1 MDKVKIVVVGV
12 GGWGRQHCLSIKK
25 IPAAELVGVVGRNRG
40 KASARGVEMGVMSF
54 TSITDAIEA
63 TGADAVTVVLA
74 HNAHL
79 PAALEAMKQGVHL
92 YVEKS
97 FGSSLA
103 DAVKMTETA
112 QKSHVKLMAGFSQ
125 RYEPSYLELARLAKS
140 GSLGKLRY
148 IFAKRQSTGGFGQG
162 WIADPL
168 KAGGGAL
175 AGWGTHDVDLVM
187 NIADSEPRIVY
198 AQMELDEKGRDIQS
212 HILVRHASGAISGI
226 SIEYFAFGSDAF
238 AWVLGDAGRAD
249 AQRGGELIV
258 RRAGSQPATKRFPE
272 REYPAFLTDAL
283 SAFVNCIVEDEPPPI
298 PAEDGV
304 RDWKVVDAAYR
315 SARSGESIRL

>member
-12 GGWGRQHCLSIKK
+12 GGWGRQHCLSIRK
-25 IPAAELVGVVGRNRG
+25 IRDAELVGVVGRNRD
-40 KASARGVEMGVMSF
+40 KASARGLEMDVMSF
-54 TSITDAIEA
+54 TSITDAIKA

-79 PAALEAMKQGVHL
+79 PAAVEAMKQDIHV

-97 FGSSLA
+97 FGASLT

-112 QKSHVKLMAGFSQ
+112 QRHNVKLMAGFSQ
-125 RYEPSYLELARLAKS
+125 RYEPSYLELARLSRS

-148 IFAKRQSTGGFGQG
+148 VFAKRQSNGGFGEG

-175 AGWGTHDVDLVM
+175 AGWGMHDVDLVM

-198 AQMELDEKGRDIQS
+198 AQMELDENRRDIQS
-212 HILVRHASGAISGI
+212 HILVRHDSGAISGI
-226 SIEYFAFGSDAF
+226 NIEYFAFGSDAF
-238 AWVLGDAGRAD
+238 AWVLWGNGRAD
-249 AQRGGELIV
+249 AQRAGELIL
-258 RRAGSQPATKRFPE
+258 RRADSPEEIKRFPK
-272 REYPAFLTDAL
+272 REYPAFLTDAV
-283 SAFVNCIVEDEPPPI
+283 SAFVNCIVEDEPPAI

-304 RDWKVVDAAYR
+304 RNWKVVDAAYR
-315 SARSGESIRL
+315 SAHSGEPVQL